1 MGNIY
6 ITGKKKGSRKRK
18 KNDNNELSEHN
29 ILKYNISEQNNNSIN
44 VEDHLHKLVEH
55 TKNYNV
61 ENSLIIIPEKVL
73 NNSNFDGMDSSN
85 NSNDKQIDFDIE
97 DLLQN
102 YKIIHISNIDDENI
116 NNELIKNKMNK
127 NDIKNILITN
137 LLVNYDKE
145 KYESIKKDN
154 KLLKKM
160 RGHKKKHKST
170 DMYLEHYCSL
180 VKKIINN
187 LEYKWDWQNKS
198 LISDLSHQ
206 LKTPLT
212 GLLTGIQILSKNK
225 KSKYD
230 KMIIEHLFKSCL
242 ELSTHINNITD
253 YYFINQN
260 DIKLNYN
267 IIHVENILLHI
278 KKIYKTQ
285 LRENNNKFVY
295 SIDDTSNKIIMQDKD
310 KLHKVLYSLVNNS
323 VKFTENG
330 YIYIHIFISDNGERY
345 YFRIYD
351 TGKEVAKEDR
361 EYLFDPFYKMGE
373 RKEHIFREGIGLGLS
388 ICKKIVNAMK
398 GSIYF
403 IDCYDALVSNLIP
416 HVKTKKKFTNC
427 VEFWFPMNINDDIE
441 TDELD
446 NIVDIMDTTI
456 HTLGEIYD
464 ENNIESESIIDID
477 NIEEKNIRLKRKR
490 NKRKL
495 PKPPSVSKI
504 NTINSDDSVSDIQKI
519 SIKNDYNKCKKIL
532 IVEDHKANSS
542 LIKLMIHNIISSK
555 IIIDIEN
562 ESENAYDDIINGNYN
577 YILLDLRMPK
587 VSGFDILS
595 RLKKNNYFERANKAK
610 IIVITALLSNDVEDL
625 KEKYPTTDIV
635 YKPIDVKQLAE
646 KLLL

>member
-1 MGNIY
+1 MGNIS
-6 ITGKKKGSRKRK
+6 ITGKKKGGRKRK

-73 NNSNFDGMDSSN
+73 NNSNFDGMNSNN

-102 YKIIHISNIDDENI
+102 YKIIHISNIDDKNI

-145 KYESIKKDN
+145 KCGSIKKDN

-441 TDELD
+441 TDGLD

-456 HTLGEIYD
+456 HTLGEIDD

-477 NIEEKNIRLKRKR
+477 NIEEKNIRLKKKR

-495 PKPPSVSKI
+495 PKLPSVSKI

-562 ESENAYDDIINGNYN
+562 DSENAYDDIINGNYN

-646 KLLL
+646 KLSL